1 MKICMSAKWF
11 PLRILA
17 RYKELSQQTGKLN
30 DQELLKESV
39 KAIDSDQIKV
49 DQYADP
55 EKVGSLHFSPTSY
68 VLLTCLIELF
78 MNFQMEAEKKAR
90 LEKQK
95 VLQRLIKMSE
105 EQEVR
110 ETELANAPPPPT
122 KRRAS
127 SSS

>member
-1 MKICMSAKWF
+1 M
-11 PLRILA
+11 
-17 RYKELSQQTGKLN
+17 
-30 DQELLKESV
+30 

-55 EKVGSLHFSPTSY
+55 EKVAPLHFAPTSY
-68 VLLTCLIELF
+68 VLLTCLTKLF
-78 MNFQMEAEKKAR
+78 IKFQIEAEKKVR

>member
-55 EKVGSLHFSPTSY
+55 EKVAPLQFLPMSSI
-68 VLLTCLIELF
+68 LLTCLTKLF
-78 MNFQMEAEKKAR
+78 IKLQIEAEKKVR

-110 ETELANAPPPPT
+110 ETELANAPPPPP